1 MPAAK
6 KRFPDT
12 IHQQQVCPEEQF
24 RVVPCPRRKTN
35 QPTGNKGYCCRK
47 EQPAKRDFSMG
58 NIAALRDAK
67 VNKKKERER
76 ENEAEII
83 ESEPPGRLAGWIHP
97 VGLPGERTC
106 LSEAGNT

>member
-1 MPAAK
+1 MPAAE

-47 EQPAKRDFSMG
+47 EQPAKRDFSMV

-67 VNKKKERER
+67 VDKKKERER
-76 ENEAEII
+76 QNEAEII
-83 ESEPPGRLAGWIHP
+83 EPEPPGRLAGWIHP
-97 VGLPGERTC
+97 ARLPAEHVRRF
-106 LSEAGNT
+106 EAP